1 MIDTAGIRETEDV
14 VEKIGVGKAKQMAE
28 NADLI
33 LYVVDSSLPL
43 DDNDREIMELLS
55 GRKSIVIYNKTDLE
69 AAVDIE
75 ELKEKTGR
83 TGHTSNIH
91 FIRIKSFWF
100 NKYLM
105 TFFIRKT
112 NDLVLDRWTVSRSG
126 TFNHTGIQWRTVQII
141 TDDLM
146 RFFVCISQPAG
157 LLLDLYRL
165 RIR

>member
-75 ELKEKTGR
+75 ELKEKQEAR
-83 TGHTSNIH
+83 
-91 FIRIKSFWF
+91 SFR
-100 NKYLM
+100 YL
-105 TFFIRKT
+105 
-112 NDLVLDRWTVSRSG
+112 L
-126 TFNHTGIQWRTVQII
+126 WRNRNQ
-141 TDDLM
+141 
-146 RFFVCISQPAG
+146 SAG
-157 LLLDLYRL
+157 G
-165 RIR
+165 